1 MGQTYTFILKIYIC
15 YLKFKF
21 KRAFGILSGNP
32 IYYLY
37 VTCLYSDLLF
47 FLLLSLGSI
56 TKKLEKKK
64 KKTCIPK

>member
-1 MGQTYTFILKIYIC
+1 MGQTYTLILKIYIC

-21 KRAFGILSGNP
+21 NQAFGILSGNP
-32 IYYLY
+32 IYYSY

-47 FLLLSLGSI
+47 FFLLLSLGTV

-64 KKTCIPK
+64 TCIAK